1 MPTYINLT
9 NICITWY
16 VSYYTDILT
25 EYNNK
30 DFIPSVIPH
39 NWNKRITIMLH
50 LNIHYR
56 NNISLYLIY
65 RFILY
70 HLDIHYRNNIAQ
82 LSLDTFIG
90 D

>member
-1 MPTYINLT
+1 
-9 NICITWY
+9 
-16 VSYYTDILT
+16 
-25 EYNNK
+25 
-30 DFIPSVIPH
+30 
-39 NWNKRITIMLH
+39 MLH

-82 LSLDTFIG
+82 LSLYTFIG
-90 D
+90 DQ